1 MLMVVV
7 VMMMTWRCRWY
18 VVSLLVMVGGN
29 GNAWQGRRVVGGGRL
44 SWCRSVVVVVCRS
57 HSRT

>member
-7 VMMMTWRCRWY
+7 VMMTTWQHRWY

-29 GNAWQGRRVVGGGRL
+29 GNVWRGHRVVGGGRL
-44 SWCRSVVVVVCRS
+44 SWC
-57 HSRT
+57 HGGLL